1 MRPIT
6 EAGCAAQSFPFHS
19 SSPLLPSPPPQLIK
33 KIINM
38 GNFRSSAFQVCHFWS
53 MRSGLLLA
61 EKNSQAEADDIQYSS
76 ELDYNISEQRI
87 AQSKVLWSV
96 RAHEDNWRDVFA
108 TRNVRSFERGSLE
121 VRSNDWVLI
130 SKSGQ
135 SCVGRVGEIVELIAS
150 GGSFVRLLLREARP
164 IVQFDATTG
173 GVFTVSRSVAAVEHV
188 VDVESTSFHE
198 VYCDDEHEGELRFT
212 YIY

>member
-1 MRPIT
+1 
-6 EAGCAAQSFPFHS
+6 
-19 SSPLLPSPPPQLIK
+19 
-33 KIINM
+33 
-38 GNFRSSAFQVCHFWS
+38 

-76 ELDYNISEQRI
+76 ELDYRISEQHI

-96 RAHEDNWRDVFA
+96 RAHEGNWKDVFA

-130 SKSGQ
+130 TKSGQ

-164 IVQFDATTG
+164 IMQFDATTG
-173 GVFTVSRSVAAVEHV
+173 GILTVSRSVAAVEHV